1 MNASEIS
8 MREAKV
14 DDAADVLALLE
25 PNIAAK
31 QLLPRTIEEIE
42 QLSEH
47 AFVAER
53 GDMVVGFAA
62 VEVYSKKMSELQC
75 LAVAPECQGQ
85 GVGKQLVNL
94 CVERARQ
101 LGIMELMA
109 ITSSEE
115 LFLQCGF
122 DYSLPDQKRAV
133 FVHTSGFRHS

>member
-14 DDAADVLALLE
+14 DDAANVLALLE
-25 PNIAAK
+25 LNISAK
-31 QLLPRTIEEIE
+31 HLLPRTIEEIR

-53 GDMVVGFAA
+53 GGIVVGFSA
-62 VEVYSKKMSELQC
+62 VEVYSKKMAELQC

-85 GVGKQLVNL
+85 GLGKQLVNL
-94 CVERARQ
+94 CVERARH

-109 ITSSEE
+109 ITSSDE

-122 DYSLPDQKRAV
+122 DYSLPDQKRAL
-133 FVHTSGFRHS
+133 FAHTTGFHHL